1 MATLGFKVNADYEK
15 VIRLR
20 EEIRRL
26 EGELSKVNM
35 STPKEQVRSM
45 QEQLMNASKEFK
57 ELTQAAMKTG
67 AAMEGDFKNKINIAN
82 VALNEMNRKVLEQ
95 KAIVQ
100 DAAQKVRDLGRAY
113 REATSSGRKGSG
125 LKKAISEATANLEQ
139 DKAILLQLTQTQAA
153 ARLSVKELKD
163 EYASLREDTD
173 KTKDAT
179 DGLNLGFG
187 KLVAMLGGAQVLK
200 GFVGQMV
207 AIRGQFQDM
216 ETSIRTL
223 VGEDMTA
230 KLMPQIKEMAKVSPL
245 TMTDIVGAEKMM
257 LGFNIAADK
266 TIGYLKALSDVSM
279 GNSQKF
285 NSLTLAF
292 SQMSAAGKLMGQD
305 LNQMINAGFNPLQEI
320 AKTTGKSIAQLK
332 EEMSK
337 GKISAEMVQQAF
349 ISATSEG
356 GKYYKMSENASKTI
370 TGQISMMEDAID
382 AAFNEMG
389 TKTEGIILKS
399 IQSITKLI
407 ESYETI
413 GKVIISVAATY
424 GTYRAALLVTT
435 ASEKLAAIS
444 RLANIKHMTK
454 QALVTD
460 MLTKKTKALKLA
472 MKGNVWA
479 LALSALV
486 ALGGAI
492 WSFVDGKREEK
503 KAIEESNKVLL
514 DEVTKVN
521 TLNEEYKNA
530 NTTEER
536 RLEILKEMKG
546 LNPEVV
552 KGIEDE
558 AKAVEQLQQNVD
570 LYNKQKTVELAV
582 NKSDEKVEFDAAK
595 NNLDEAK
602 SEVES
607 LKHDM
612 VNVWTDISP
621 KLQEMLMSDDSLPK
635 AVKDYL
641 KRVLLDP
648 AKDSGQ
654 KALDL
659 LKIDI
664 GGPNLGYGFEGHKS
678 VSKLLRGYRGDIS
691 EYKRAIYAL
700 KTAQQE
706 YTTAANNLATRV
718 DGTIDNLYGKTEQ
731 ASQIRMNLNFLWMPT
746 PESTPTPAVPAE
758 SPNLDETYKER
769 EKEWKTAKSALDAAK
784 KARNE
789 YTVAGYDALVADEL
803 SKRKLFNAVGGN
815 TTTRKTTTTVKKDPI
830 LTKLQNQQKDV
841 QAARK
846 IQDITNRVRQL
857 IIKEEKDERKRAEMQ
872 LEYDNER
879 EVERIKREKEDY
891 INALVIA
898 EYEKNV
904 AYNKA
909 KKKKDKKK
917 ETDITKIR
925 AEVVQRDDVKAYD
938 TIVEKTEDEQDRDAA
953 KKKKDKEDA
962 DRIKYLKEYGD
973 YKQKV
978 LAITEEYNKKIEK
991 AENQWEKDYLTAE
1004 RDKVL
1009 KDMELAKNKAYQN
1022 IFKDPAKMS
1031 LKSVRDAINLAQKE
1045 IKKITSKE
1053 SLTDSDIN
1061 NVKVLQEALDKLQS
1075 YEDVAPFDNLQD
1087 GTDGLISKLNTILR
1101 LNRDIAEAKK
1111 TGNKDAEKAATEQL
1125 KATKQNLKEN
1135 LMGIGVDAFAKG
1147 LTMAADALERIAE
1160 ISGDAD
1166 LQTTA
1171 DVLGG
1176 TANMVTSIGM
1186 GASFGG
1192 WIGAV
1197 IGGVTALLTEITDA
1211 IMGSVEANAINQKA
1225 LEDYE
1230 KKLKMLE
1237 YEYDSEK
1244 FDTMFGE
1251 DVWGGIRDMGE
1262 KLRGARE
1269 EFEKLNEEGYEW
1281 KEILEQTENLAN
1293 KWGITVNSGINGVD
1307 VPYVNENIGN
1317 PNMGNVWY
1325 DTNTGEKTGYT
1336 PPTTEIVHKEALG
1349 NATIKQ
1355 KGKKATTLAAM
1366 YPDLF
1371 NEDGTLKAD
1380 KIEEAKLA
1388 LASLNEMKLKD
1399 ATGRDLLADTIEW
1412 AEKVEEYEKLL
1423 KDAAQSYLDN
1433 IGTALGDAIVNNI
1446 LRGEDALDAVGAT
1459 GAEII
1464 TQLGR
1469 DLATSFM
1476 INSYL
1481 NTFSDRM
1488 TAAFE
1493 NSDEEEVAN
1502 IVGDIVEGF
1511 PAMMEQ
1517 GTALVKGIYDATK
1530 GTEYDVYEHAKE
1542 QQNQQASAKGYA
1554 TLSEET
1560 GSELSSRALAQYES
1574 NLRIETSQRQST
1586 DAILD
1591 MKESMIA
1598 SVFIHQKTNY
1608 IAEDCRK
1615 LIADSYNQLQAI
1627 NENTKAV
1634 ISPIIQ
1640 MADIVSKI
1648 YKEL

>member
-20 EEIRRL
+20 EEIRKL

-113 REATSSGRKGSG
+113 REATSNGKKSSG
-125 LKKAISEATANLEQ
+125 LKKALSEATANLEQ

-163 EYASLREDTD
+163 EYASLSKESG

-337 GKISAEMVQQAF
+337 GKVSAEMVQQAF

-389 TKTEGIILKS
+389 TKTEGVILKS

-460 MLTKKTKALKLA
+460 MLTKKTKALNLA

-486 ALGGAI
+486 ALGGAL

-503 KAIEESNKVLL
+503 KAIEESNKALL
-514 DEVTKVN
+514 NEVTKVN
-521 TLNEEYKNA
+521 ALNEEYKNA

-536 RLEILKEMKG
+536 RLEILKEMKD

-621 KLQEMLMSDDSLPK
+621 KLQEMLMLDDSLPK

-654 KALDL
+654 KALEL
-659 LKIDI
+659 LNIDA
-664 GGPNLGYGFEGHKS
+664 GGSNLGYGFEGHKS
-678 VSKLLRGYRGDIS
+678 VSKLLRGHRGDIA
-691 EYKRAIYAL
+691 EYNRAIYAL
-700 KTAQQE
+700 KRAQQE
-706 YTTAANNLATRV
+706 YTTAANNLATRI
-718 DGTIDNLYGKTEQ
+718 DNTTDNLYAQTEQ
-731 ASQIRMNLNFLWMPT
+731 ASQIKMNLNFLWMPT
-746 PESTPTPAVPAE
+746 PESTPTPVVPAV
-758 SPNLDETYKER
+758 SPNLEKTYN
-769 EKEWKTAKSALDAAK
+769 EKKTAWDNARKALNAANKSRKDY
-784 KARNE
+784 NVDQ
-789 YTVAGYDALVADEL
+789 YNALVAEEQRT
-803 SKRKLFNAVGGN
+803 KKEFAAVGGN
-815 TTTRKTTTTVKKDPI
+815 TTTKKTTTTTKDPI
-830 LTKLQNQQKDV
+830 LEKMKQQQKDV

-891 INALVIA
+891 INALVTA

-904 AYNKA
+904 AYNKTR
-909 KKKKDKKK
+909 KKKDKKK
-917 ETDITKIR
+917 ETDVTKIR

-938 TIVEKTEDEQDRDAA
+938 TIIEKTEDAQGRDAA

-962 DRIKYLKEYGD
+962 DRITYLKAYGD

-978 LAITEEYNKKIEK
+978 LAITEEYNKKIEN

-1031 LKSVRDAINLAQKE
+1031 MKSVKDAINLAKQE

-1053 SLTDSDIN
+1053 SLTDSDIE
-1061 NVKVLQEALDKLQS
+1061 NVKILQEALDKLQS
-1075 YEDVAPFDNLQD
+1075 YKDVAPFDNLQD

-1111 TGNKDAEKAATEQL
+1111 TGNKDAEKAAIEQL
-1125 KATKQNLKEN
+1125 KATKKNLKEN
-1135 LMGIGVDAFAKG
+1135 LTGIGVDAFAKG

-1160 ISGDAD
+1160 ISGDAQ

-1171 DVLGG
+1171 DVLSG

-1186 GASFGG
+1186 GAAMGG
-1192 WIGAV
+1192 WIGAI
-1197 IGGVTALLTEITDA
+1197 IGGVTALLSEITGA
-1211 IMGSVEANAINQKA
+1211 ITELVEANAINKKA
-1225 LEDYE
+1225 YEDYE

-1237 YEYDSEK
+1237 YEYDSEE

-1251 DVWGGIRDMGE
+1251 DVWGGIRDLGE
-1262 KLRGARE
+1262 KLRGVRE
-1269 EFEKLNEEGYEW
+1269 EFKRLNEEGYEW
-1281 KEILEQTENLAN
+1281 TEWLKYSEDIA
-1293 KWGITVNSGINGVD
+1293 KDWGVTINSGINGVD
-1307 VPYVNENIGN
+1307 IPYVNENIGN
-1317 PNMGNVWY
+1317 PNMGTVWY
-1325 DTNTGEKTGYT
+1325 DSNTGEKTGYT
-1336 PPTTEIVHKEALG
+1336 PPPTEIVHKEAIG

-1388 LASLNEMKLKD
+1388 LESLNAMKLKD
-1399 ATGRDLLADTIEW
+1399 DTGKDLLEDAIEY
-1412 AEKVEEYEKLL
+1412 AEKIEEYEKQL
-1423 KDAAQSYLDN
+1423 KEAAQGYLDN
-1433 IGTALGDAIVNNI
+1433 IGAALGDAIVNNI

-1493 NSDEEEVAN
+1493 NSDTEEVAN

-1517 GTALVKGIYDATK
+1517 GTELVKGIYDATK

-1542 QQNQQASAKGYA
+1542 QQNQQASARGYA

-1574 NLRIETSQRQST
+1574 NLRIEASQSQST
-1586 DAILD
+1586 DALLD

-1598 SVFIHQKTNY
+1598 AVFIHQKTNY

-1634 ISPIIQ
+1634 ISPITQ